1 MQKRDLAQAAA
12 PVQALVPV
20 GGRAQVRVLRP
31 ELAGHAGLRPETAL
45 RPTGHAGIR
54 PEAVIQREGY
64 GRIQPEAAARMTGY
78 AGLRPEAVM
87 WRIGHAGIRPAE
99 AVMQKEERADTRAAA
114 ELLQGAEESA
124 GVQTGGSC

>member
-64 GRIQPEAAARMTGY
+64 GRIQPEAA
-78 AGLRPEAVM
+78 M